1 MKSYGVQN
9 EVKAYCNRIQ
19 NETSVIVTPSLVKTL
34 NDRVESLKKSGVWS
48 QYGLGFNDRDAD
60 SYFQRASI
68 NNLLGR
74 FEVCL
79 FVRGMKTLGL
89 WQNMVCWPLR
99 SSQNAATG
107 DIMYSLGGLGTFN
120 GTMVNTPVR
129 GADGMEF
136 TNSGSTHIT
145 ITVPA
150 TLPTTWMTAVN
161 FASQVFRSVFS
172 HDNGSSFV
180 PSVGLA
186 PESSGN
192 TWYFQTV
199 NSAPTVTSGTRSAAL
214 GAMRWAS
221 FSVRQNPETS
231 LLRVDDSTTTMT
243 ASASMPSLSRL
254 YLGRRSDGLYANM
267 TMPFFAVVN
276 SYQDSAAIREI
287 YRTTLGQGLGLP

>member
-1 MKSYGVQN
+1 
-9 EVKAYCNRIQ
+9 
-19 NETSVIVTPSLVKTL
+19 
-34 NDRVESLKKSGVWS
+34 
-48 QYGLGFNDRDAD
+48 
-60 SYFQRASI
+60 
-68 NNLLGR
+68 
-74 FEVCL
+74 
-79 FVRGMKTLGL
+79 
-89 WQNMVCWPLR
+89 
-99 SSQNAATG
+99 
-107 DIMYSLGGLGTFN
+107 
-120 GTMVNTPVR
+120 
-129 GADGMEF
+129 MEF

-161 FASQVFRSVFS
+161 FASQVFRSVFN
-172 HDNGSSFV
+172 HDGGSSYT

-199 NSAPTVTSGTRSAAL
+199 NSAGTVTNGTRSATL
-214 GAMRWAS
+214 GSMRWAS

-231 LLRVDDSTTTMT
+231 LVRVDDSTTTMT

-287 YRTTLGQGLGLP
+287 YRTTLGQGITLP

>member
-1 MKSYGVQN
+1 MVVSQQKWELDTQ
-9 EVKAYCNRIQ
+9 AYLNVCNITAELPRQQIRDF
-19 NETSVIVTPSLVKTL
+19 SKRV
-34 NDRVESLKKSGVWS
+34 ND
-48 QYGLGFNDRDAD
+48 
-60 SYFQRASI
+60 
-68 NNLLGR
+68 
-74 FEVCL
+74 
-79 FVRGMKTLGL
+79 LGL
-89 WQNMVCWPLR
+89 WNSMVCWPLR

-107 DIMYSLGGLGTFN
+107 DIMFSLGGLGTFN

-129 GADGMEF
+129 GTDGMEF

-172 HDNGSSFV
+172 HDGGSSYV
-180 PSVGLA
+180 PSVGIA

-199 NSAPTVTSGTRSAAL
+199 NSAATVTSGTRSATL

-287 YRTTLGQGLGLP
+287 YRTTLGQGLSLP